1 MWFHHPSQALP
12 LTATVPRLPNGMERK
27 AGRAYRSVLDLVV
40 ATCTAAL
47 AGAMSVV
54 PPDPRRVAGV
64 VPSASRPCPDV
75 ICTGE
80 SRRRQT
86 KERRATCQSL
96 ISDLSGVELPS
107 AATIL
112 SLPRTRRGSC
122 DPAEWT
128 GAHRATC
135 CVRPSTRRGRSCLW
149 KAPRGTTVRKWSKS
163 RFCNASCATVKWN

>member
-54 PPDPRRVAGV
+54 PLDRRQVAGV

-75 ICTGE
+75 LCMAE
-80 SRRRQT
+80 SRRR
-86 KERRATCQSL
+86 RRRST
-96 ISDLSGVELPS
+96 
-107 AATIL
+107 
-112 SLPRTRRGSC
+112 PR
-122 DPAEWT
+122 
-128 GAHRATC
+128 H
-135 CVRPSTRRGRSCLW
+135 LL
-149 KAPRGTTVRKWSKS
+149 
-163 RFCNASCATVKWN
+163 CATVYSAGSQLPLEGTERYEMAQMVKIKVL

>member
-47 AGAMSVV
+47 VGAMSVV

-64 VPSASRPCPDV
+64 APSVSRPCPDV

-80 SRRRQT
+80 SRRRQRSDVRPS
-86 KERRATCQSL
+86 EL
-96 ISDLSGVELPS
+96 ISDLSGVESRL
-107 AATIL
+107 
-112 SLPRTRRGSC
+112 R
-122 DPAEWT
+122 
-128 GAHRATC
+128 RATK
-135 CVRPSTRRGRSCLW
+135 VHPQDAQRQLRPRRVDGRT
-149 KAPRGTTVRKWSKS
+149 PRHLLCAAVHSAGSQLPLEGTERDISRANAKWSQIK
-163 RFCNASCATVKWN
+163 VL

>member
-1 MWFHHPSQALP
+1 MMVPQSQPPEAIVGRAGSSRDMWFHHPSQALP

-27 AGRAYRSVLDLVV
+27 AGRAQRSVLDLVV

-80 SRRRQT
+80 SRRRQSSDV
-86 KERRATCQSL
+86 RPVRARSPISAASSRLRRRQLGCISSVVFRATALRSWRRTQA
-96 ISDLSGVELPS
+96 DLVY
-107 AATIL
+107 AA
-112 SLPRTRRGSC
+112 
-122 DPAEWT
+122 
-128 GAHRATC
+128 
-135 CVRPSTRRGRSCLW
+135 
-149 KAPRGTTVRKWSKS
+149 
-163 RFCNASCATVKWN
+163 NA

>member
-1 MWFHHPSQALP
+1 MP

-27 AGRAYRSVLDLVV
+27 ARRAYRRVLDLVV

-64 VPSASRPCPDV
+64 VPNASRPCPDV
-75 ICTGE
+75 LCTGE
-80 SRRRQT
+80 SRRRQRT
-86 KERRATCQSL
+86 ATC
-96 ISDLSGVELPS
+96 DLSELDLRS
-107 AATIL
+107 QRRRVISGARQRYIH
-112 SLPRTRRGSC
+112 RTRRGSC

-135 CVRPSTRRGRSCLW
+135 CVRPSTRRGHSCLW
-149 KAPRGTTVRKWSKS
+149 KAPRCTFLRKWSNQGFVT
-163 RFCNASCATVKWN
+163 RAVPQ